1 HPRRRGRGSITVTP
15 KSGPFRSST
24 RRSSTPATTT
34 EARSPPV
41 ACRTDCLCQS
51 RRFCVGLRTPGP
63 TEVAILVPFLSSES
77 RFSQRWATAVSG
89 GGRDELVESFGGSIP
104 CEGHAG
110 ASVEFDGDVVELLLA
125 VFGEVGAIGEVLADE
140 AVPVFVGA
148 ALPW

>member
-1 HPRRRGRGSITVTP
+1 PCTTTTARTPSCPRRPHHRRHPHHRPTASP
-15 KSGPFRSST
+15 RFRC
-24 RRSSTPATTT
+24 AHFH
-34 EARSPPV
+34 A
-41 ACRTDCLCQS
+41 
-51 RRFCVGLRTPGP
+51 
-63 TEVAILVPFLSSES
+63 
-77 RFSQRWATAVSG
+77 FSQSNVEAVSG

-125 VFGEVGAIGEVLADE
+125 VFGEVGAFGEVLADE

>member
-1 HPRRRGRGSITVTP
+1 MVSVPSRAMCRVMVVSW
-15 KSGPFRSST
+15 
-24 RRSSTPATTT
+24 A
-34 EARSPPV
+34 ARWWWY
-41 ACRTDCLCQS
+41 LQNK
-51 RRFCVGLRTPGP
+51 
-63 TEVAILVPFLSSES
+63 
-77 RFSQRWATAVSG
+77 QQAVSG

-125 VFGEVGAIGEVLADE
+125 WFGEVGAFGEVLADE